1 MLCADSFSVTH
12 DCFEGSL
19 VKVISCQSIAS
30 GRTDVLGLAPSVL
43 VIRDQLGAHAY
54 EMNQEFYTLGRSKH
68 ATIHLMGSTVS
79 RIHAAIY
86 HVQGDDGCA
95 HFLLVDGHPESK
107 QPSTNGSYING
118 NRISEQYL
126 QSCDKLAFGT
136 DVTGLFFTAAAN
148 LVNHPDF
155 VVECRL
161 NRALRDWAVTHN
173 IQVMVSSP
181 TPSPGGATAET
192 VLVNPFG
199 AEVEETTAA
208 FVPPLNYQQQQAAA
222 PASGPAIAL
231 EQVDTDHL
239 LEPTYAKIGQI
250 LVRKALITQ
259 AQLEQALEQQ
269 ASSNIPLGQYF
280 VASGLLSAEDLDCA
294 VRNQRMRIGEIL
306 ARRELITVDQLRY
319 ALQLQHQNPNKR
331 LGEVLIE
338 QGMISLEELEAAIQE
353 QHWRRNGFWFLND

>member
-1 MLCADSFSVTH
+1 M
-12 DCFEGSL
+12 
-19 VKVISCQSIAS
+19 
-30 GRTDVLGLAPSVL
+30 LGLAPSVL

-54 EMNQEFYTLGRSKH
+54 EMNQEFYILGRSKH

-86 HVQGDDGCA
+86 RVQGDDGCA

-118 NRISEQYL
+118 NRISEQCL

-148 LVNHPDF
+148 LANHPDF

-161 NRALRDWAVTHN
+161 NRALRDWAATHDIPVT
-173 IQVMVSSP
+173 VSSP
-181 TPSPGGATAET
+181 SSSSATTEL
-192 VLVNPFG
+192 VVVNPFG
-199 AEVEETTAA
+199 AEIEETTAA
-208 FVPPLNYQQQQAAA
+208 FVPPLNYQEQQAAA
-222 PASGPAIAL
+222 PASGPPIAL

-259 AQLEQALEQQ
+259 AQLEQALEEQ

-306 ARRELITVDQLRY
+306 MRRELITADQLRY

-338 QGMISLEELEAAIQE
+338 QSMISLEELEAAIQE